1 MVRICWRTPQRPP
14 LYPYWGRRAATD
26 NEGEPGPPVQA
37 EQELRESEERFRQ
50 ISENM
55 HEMVV
60 LLDHAND
67 EVLYVNPV
75 FEEIW
80 GHPCESLYNNPALWV
95 RVRSSRRS

>member
-1 MVRICWRTPQRPP
+1 
-14 LYPYWGRRAATD
+14 
-26 NEGEPGPPVQA
+26 
-37 EQELRESEERFRQ
+37 LRESEERFRQ

-95 RVRSSRRS
+95 